1 MAFVYETIPEKDWD
15 LFNSWKLRNTNP
27 SHELMVLGKGDST
40 EDCCYHDKLWWLA
53 DRERGIYYTM
63 LGGEDRGLIEV
74 YALIW
79 KGEKIIIRYTEAN
92 NYRSKH
98 DDEQECLWYD
108 VFSVVATKGLQD
120 KATVDE
126 IKDIIVETIKAD
138 AYRFWSLD
146 TKFVFRK
153 LATPYFISEDELCN

>member
-15 LFNSWKLRNTNP
+15 LFDSWKLRNT
-27 SHELMVLGKGDST
+27 SDELMVLRRGSTT
-40 EDCCYHDKLWWLA
+40 EDYRYYDELWWLA

-63 LGGEDRGLIEV
+63 LGAEDMIIRV

-92 NYRSKH
+92 NYRSKN
-98 DDEQECLWYD
+98 DDEPECLWYD
-108 VFSVVATKGLQD
+108 VFRVLATKGLQD

-126 IKDIIVETIKAD
+126 IKDVIVETIKAD

-153 LATPYFISEDELCN
+153 LVTPYFGKEDELWN